1 MSSTKWGIA
10 AVLAAATSA
19 TLFYFGTGLRPMSWC
34 TWLAPLP
41 VLVLAPR
48 VSARTAFTAACAAWL
63 GGETVMWGYFLDTLR
78 IPAAIAVAVIVGSAL
93 VFGRPR
99 CPGADAPPASPDGR
113 RCRPGGVGCARI
125 RHVGRDAERCLVE
138 PGLHPS

>member
-1 MSSTKWGIA
+1 MQLPRVRRLLDEFDEMEIA

-19 TLFYFGTGLRPMSWC
+19 TLFYFGTGLRPMPWC

-63 GGETVMWGYFLDTLR
+63 G
-78 IPAAIAVAVIVGSAL
+78 A
-93 VFGRPR
+93 
-99 CPGADAPPASPDGR
+99 R
-113 RCRPGGVGCARI
+113 R
-125 RHVGRDAERCLVE
+125 
-138 PGLHPS
+138 